1 MGTIDAVSP
10 PINGINNTDFYM
22 DSITLSTRLRQLFC
36 VALCLL
42 PLAAYAEDTAPVST
56 ARPQQSAIAE
66 TLRLSGSLTAERQA
80 LLSPR
85 VDGLVS
91 EVLVDAGSSVKQ
103 GEVLLKLDPAIARQ
117 QHAQSKAATAE
128 AKAARNEAQRLVNE
142 AERLRQ
148 KNYISESELANRQSN
163 LALAEAALVAA
174 QAAESTA
181 LEQLRRHDLPA
192 PFSGVISAKS
202 TEAGEWINRGTAVLE
217 LVALDRV
224 RLDVKVPQER
234 FSEITADSPVEV
246 IPDLFPG
253 QRLEGKIS
261 AIVPVSDP
269 QARAFL
275 VRVVVDTNT
284 LNLLPGT
291 SATAVIGLS
300 GNEGQKL
307 LIPRDA
313 LLLHP
318 DGGYSVF
325 VVEDGVAK
333 RHQVQIGQQSQL
345 GVSILAGLD
354 SNADV
359 VIRGN
364 EVLRD
369 GQAVTV
375 VTP

>member
-1 MGTIDAVSP
+1 
-10 PINGINNTDFYM
+10 M
-22 DSITLSTRLRQLFC
+22 DSNTLYTRLRQLLC
-36 VALCLL
+36 TALCLL
-42 PLAAYAEDTAPVST
+42 PLVTYANDTTPVST
-56 ARPQQSAIAE
+56 TRPQQSAIAE

-85 VDGLVS
+85 VDGLVAQ
-91 EVLVDAGSSVKQ
+91 VLVDAGSEVKQ
-103 GEVLLKLDPAIARQ
+103 GDILLKLDPAIARQ
-117 QHAQSKAATAE
+117 QYAQSQAATAE
-128 AKAARNEAQRLVNE
+128 AKAARNEAQRLVTE
-142 AERLRQ
+142 AESLRQ
-148 KNYISESELANRQSN
+148 KNYISESELANRKSN

-174 QAAESTA
+174 QAAERTA

-202 TEAGEWINRGTAVLE
+202 TEAGEWINRGTSVLE

-234 FSEITADSPVEV
+234 FSEVSASSPVEV

-253 QRLEGKIS
+253 QRLPGKIS

-269 QARAFL
+269 EARAFL
-275 VRVVVDTNT
+275 VRVVVDAQA
-284 LNLLPGT
+284 LDLLPGT
-291 SATAVIGLS
+291 SATAVIGLN
-300 GNEGQKL
+300 GNDGQKL

-325 VVEDGVAK
+325 VVENGVAK
-333 RHQVQIGQQSQL
+333 RHQVRIGQQSQS
-345 GVSILAGLD
+345 GVSILEGLPA
-354 SNADV
+354 NADV

>member
-1 MGTIDAVSP
+1 
-10 PINGINNTDFYM
+10 M
-22 DSITLSTRLRQLFC
+22 DSITLHSRLRQLLCAAF
-36 VALCLL
+36 CLL
-42 PLAAYAEDTAPVST
+42 PLVTYADDTTPVST
-56 ARPQQSAIAE
+56 TRPQQSAIAE

-85 VDGLVS
+85 VDGLVAQ
-91 EVLVDAGSSVKQ
+91 VLVDAGSNVKQ
-103 GEVLLKLDPAIARQ
+103 GETLLKLDPAIARQ
-117 QHAQSKAATAE
+117 QYAQSQAATEE
-128 AKAARNEAQRLVNE
+128 ARAARNEAQRLVTE
-142 AERLRQ
+142 AESLRQ
-148 KNYISESELANRQSN
+148 KNYISESELANRKSN
-163 LALAEAALVAA
+163 LALSQAALVAA
-174 QAAESTA
+174 EAAEHTA

-192 PFSGVISAKS
+192 PFSGVISAKN

-217 LVALDRV
+217 LVAIDRV

-234 FSEITADSPVEV
+234 FSEITASSPVEV
-246 IPDLFPG
+246 IPDLYPG
-253 QRLEGKIS
+253 QRLPGKIS

-275 VRVVVDTNT
+275 VRVVVDAQT

-291 SATAVIGLS
+291 SATAEIGLN
-300 GNEGQKL
+300 GNDGQKL
-307 LIPRDA
+307 LVPRDA

-325 VVEDGVAK
+325 VVEDGLAK
-333 RHQVQIGQQSQL
+333 RHQVQIGQQSQR
-345 GVSILAGLD
+345 GVSIINGLSAD
-354 SNADV
+354 ADV

-369 GQAVTV
+369 GQAVTI

>member
-1 MGTIDAVSP
+1 
-10 PINGINNTDFYM
+10 M
-22 DSITLSTRLRQLFC
+22 DSTTLNTSLRQLLC

-42 PLAAYAEDTAPVST
+42 SPVIYADKTTPVST
-56 ARPQQSAIAE
+56 TRPQQSAIAE

-85 VDGLVS
+85 VDGLVAQ
-91 EVLVDAGSSVKQ
+91 VLVDAGSEVKQ
-103 GEVLLKLDPAIARQ
+103 GDILLKLDPAIARQ
-117 QHAQSKAATAE
+117 QYAQSQAATAE
-128 AKAARNEAQRLVNE
+128 AKAARNEAQRLVTE
-142 AERLRQ
+142 AESLRQ
-148 KNYISESELANRQSN
+148 KNYISESELANRKSN
-163 LALAEAALVAA
+163 LALSEAALVAA
-174 QAAESTA
+174 QAAERTA
-181 LEQLRRHDLPA
+181 QEQLRRHDLPA
-192 PFSGVISAKS
+192 PFSGVISAKN

-224 RLDVKVPQER
+224 RLDVNVPQER
-234 FSEITADSPVEV
+234 FSEVSASSPVEV

-253 QRLEGKIS
+253 QRLPGKIS

-269 QARAFL
+269 EARAFL
-275 VRVVVDTNT
+275 VRVVVEAQALD
-284 LNLLPGT
+284 LLPGT
-291 SATAVIGLS
+291 SATAVIGLN

-325 VVEDGVAK
+325 VVENGLAK
-333 RHQVQIGQQSQL
+333 RHQVRIGQHSQH
-345 GVSILAGLD
+345 GVSILDGL
-354 SNADV
+354 SANADV

-375 VTP
+375 VAP

>member
-1 MGTIDAVSP
+1 
-10 PINGINNTDFYM
+10 M
-22 DSITLSTRLRQLFC
+22 DSTTLYTRFRQLLC
-36 VALCLL
+36 CALCLL
-42 PLAAYAEDTAPVST
+42 PFAVFADNATPVST
-56 ARPQQSAIAE
+56 TRPQQSAIAE

-91 EVLVDAGSSVKQ
+91 QVLVDAGSEVKQ
-103 GEVLLKLDPAIARQ
+103 GDILLKLDPAIARQ
-117 QHAQSKAATAE
+117 QYAQSQAATAE
-128 AKAARNEAQRLVNE
+128 AKAARNEAQRLVTE
-142 AERLRQ
+142 AESLRQ
-148 KNYISESELANRQSN
+148 KNYISESELANRKSN
-163 LALAEAALVAA
+163 LALSQAALVAA
-174 QAAESTA
+174 EAAERTA

-202 TEAGEWINRGTAVLE
+202 TESGEWINRGTAVLE

-234 FSEITADSPVEV
+234 FSEISANSPVDV

-253 QRLEGKIS
+253 QRLPGKIS

-275 VRVVVDTNT
+275 VRVVVDAQE
-284 LNLLPGT
+284 LDLLPGT

-325 VVEDGVAK
+325 VVENGLAK
-333 RHQVQIGQQSQL
+333 RHQVQIGQQSQS
-345 GVSILAGLD
+345 GVSILNGLPSD
-354 SNADV
+354 AEV

-369 GQAVTV
+369 GEAVTI